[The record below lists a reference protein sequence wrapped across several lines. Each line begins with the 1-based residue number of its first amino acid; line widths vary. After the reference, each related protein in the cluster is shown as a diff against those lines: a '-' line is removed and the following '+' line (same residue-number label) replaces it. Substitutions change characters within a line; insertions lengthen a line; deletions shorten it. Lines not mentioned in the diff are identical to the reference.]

1 MSLSPD
7 AVVDHVAGVLGDL
20 RAAAPDLAGELD
32 RLAAAMAAP
41 PRYLILGRAKAGK
54 STLVNALLRRR
65 VAEVAVL
72 ECTDEVTV
80 YAEGLPEGREELA
93 WPGAGADGG
102 TGGARSGISLRR
114 LSSAALRNLS
124 LVDTP
129 GLGTLDFR
137 NRGLVDR
144 AGGLRRDADPAGPAS
159 VDAAVYVFDSVLRA
173 DEVALLRGL
182 GFGSPATVGALSRAD
197 EFGAGAFGEADPVAA
212 ARAEAARIAG
222 AHPELLGSVH
232 AVSGLLAETADAGG
246 VDEALAAIAARLSG
260 LDRRDALRAL
270 ESEAP
275 TAALPEPGQRVALL
289 SRLGAHG
296 ALSGADAAAGGAAA
310 LADLLRERSGIA
322 DLRARLLGAGAY
334 AARLNRAAKIL
345 DAAGALAYRAADP
358 GAARAALHARDEAP
372 MRWRIDLYRTLP
384 VLEADELAADTA
396 ALVRT
401 AIHADRLADLAGVGY
416 AADAGEVRAGLAA
429 RGRELGGILAGFPS
443 PAEEEALSVL
453 RGVLTRAAAAARGE
467 IPDAAVLG

>member
-1 MSLSPD
+1 MSLTPD

-80 YAEGLPEGREELA
+80 YAEGLPERREELD
-93 WPGAGADGG
+93 WPPAGDGG
-102 TGGARSGISLRR
+102 PGSGICLRR

-144 AGGLRRDADPAGPAS
+144 AGGLHREADPAGPAS
-159 VDAAVYVFDSVLRA
+159 VDAAVYVFDSLLRA
-173 DEVALLRGL
+173 DEVELLRGL
-182 GFGSPATVGALSRAD
+182 GFGSPATVGVLSRAD
-197 EFGAGAFGEADPVAA
+197 EFGAGAFGGADPVAA

-222 AHPELLGSVH
+222 AHPDLLGSVH
-232 AVSGLLAETADAGG
+232 AVSGLLAETVDAGG
-246 VDEALAAIAARLSG
+246 VDEALAATAARLSG

-275 TAALPEPGQRVALL
+275 TAALPEPAQRVALL

-296 ALSGADAAAGGAAA
+296 ALAGAGAAAGGAAP

-322 DLRARLLGAGAY
+322 DLRGRLLGAGAF

-345 DAAGALAYRAADP
+345 DAARVLAYRAADP
-358 GAARAALHARDEAP
+358 AAARAGLHARDGAP

-384 VLEADELAADTA
+384 GLEADELAADTA

-401 AIHADRLADLAGVGY
+401 AIHADCLADLAGVGY
-416 AADAGEVRAGLAA
+416 AAEAGEVLAGLAA
-429 RGRELGGILAGFPS
+429 RGRELAGILAGFPS

-453 RGVLTRAAAAARGE
+453 RGVLTRAGAAARGE
-467 IPDAAVLG
+467 IPDTAVLG